1 MIYEKTV
8 PVEVINIIEE
18 EVEVPVE
25 RIIERPVE
33 KIVERHV
40 EVIFEIEV
48 EEDDIVEEISYKE
61 KIV

>member
-8 PVEVINIIEE
+8 PIEVINIIEE

-33 KIVERHV
+33 KIVERYVDVIV
-40 EVIFEIEV
+40 EKEV
-48 EEDDIVEEISYKE
+48 EEDDIVEEISYIE